1 MHMFIIRM
9 LCSNPRTYLS
19 IFNRYGKGNKPVHLY
34 TLQTQQDQKIET
46 ALEAAIQPVCNT
58 TITYDIHTKL

>member
-1 MHMFIIRM
+1 MDVIP
-9 LCSNPRTYLS
+9 SNPSTNLS

-34 TLQTQQDQKIET
+34 TLQTPLDQKIET

-58 TITYDIHTKL
+58 TITYNIHTKL